1 MIKKILIACL
11 FFNGVHAGI
20 FAQEKIVLWPNGGM
34 PNTKHLPMSDSI
46 ANERVYQVGKPSM
59 LAYFPSRQE
68 NKRAAVVICPGG
80 GYQRLAYMISGVQLA
95 KWFNTIGMSAFVLNY
110 RLPHSPDL
118 IERSKAPL
126 QDLQRAIQ
134 LIRKNAVLWNID
146 SSRVGVMGSSAGGH
160 LAAMAAVSSKLMYG
174 RKDSVSFM
182 SFLPDF
188 SVLVSPVISMGEYA
202 HAGSRKT
209 LLGEKP
215 TDKDIEVFSAEK
227 LVSAATCPAFL
238 VHAANDKTV
247 AAENSLVYAAAMLK
261 HKRPVSVHIFP
272 EGGHAIALR
281 NNPGSTALWPALCE
295 RWLIEMNFISEKI
308 K

>member
-1 MIKKILIACL
+1 MIKKILAVYL
-11 FFNGVHAGI
+11 FFNGVFSGVY
-20 FAQEKIVLWPNGGM
+20 AQEKIVLWPEGNM
-34 PNTKHLPMSDSI
+34 PNTKQLPINDSI

-118 IERSKAPL
+118 IDRSKAPL

-134 LIRKNAVLWNID
+134 LIRKNAVKWGID

-160 LAAMAAVSSKLMYG
+160 LAAMAAVTSKLMYEG
-174 RKDSVSFM
+174 KDSVSFM

-188 SVLVSPVISMGEYA
+188 SVLVSPVISMGEFA
-202 HAGSRKT
+202 HVGSRKT

-215 TDKDIEVFSAEK
+215 TDKDIEAFSAEK
-227 LVSAATCPAFL
+227 LVSATTCPAFL

-247 AAENSLVYAAAMLK
+247 SAENSLVYSGAMLK
-261 HKRPVSVHIFP
+261 YKRPVSFHLFP

-281 NNPGSTALWPALCE
+281 NNPGSTSLWTELCE
-295 RWLIEMNFISEKI
+295 RWLIEMNFIPEKI